1 LTIKKNFSIIDREVE
16 AVTILLAEDNKIN
29 AKVTTLFLS
38 KMGHVSKV
46 AENGEEVM
54 DLLEKEPFDVIL
66 MDLEMPVVSG
76 SDATEMIRKG
86 ENKHIPKDIPIIAM
100 TAHSEEEIKELY
112 PELEVDGYL
121 TKPLDKN
128 KLAELLHTLTP
139 SPQ

>member
-1 LTIKKNFSIIDREVE
+1 M
-16 AVTILLAEDNKIN
+16 TILLAEDNKIN

-38 KMGHVSKV
+38 KMGHISKV
-46 AENGEEVM
+46 AENGEAVM
-54 DLLEKEPFDVIL
+54 DLLDKETFDVVL

-76 SDATEMIRKG
+76 IEATEMIRNG
-86 ENKHIPKDIPIIAM
+86 VNRHIPKDIPIIAM

-112 PELEVDGYL
+112 PDLEVDGYL